1 MDVELA
7 VLNQKI
13 DALTTLV
20 IAQQERIQALEG
32 SGSVNGGLHSKLD
45 YLVAQMEI
53 QNRQQQELLELRDDL
68 VPIVNHMIKLS
79 IDELAEI
86 GSDFQ
91 LEDLLFLLKRL
102 LRDTR
107 MLVDLMDRMQ
117 GAAELGDEVQRMGR
131 QMFNQATLTLDRLE
145 QEGYFTF
152 ARGGWRIMEK
162 IVQEFSEED
171 INALGE
177 NIVTILKT
185 VRNLTQPEIMA
196 LTNQAVEA
204 IRETPAA
211 EGEVTVWALIKD
223 LSDPKTRKG
232 LARLVNVMKILA
244 DQPSSGQN

>member
-1 MDVELA
+1 MDADIAL
-7 VLNQKI
+7 LNQKI
-13 DALTTLV
+13 DALTALV
-20 IAQQERIQALEG
+20 VAQQERIQALEG
-32 SGSVNGGLHSKLD
+32 SGVNGGLHAKLD
-45 YLVAQMEI
+45 YLVGQMEI

-68 VPIVNHMIKLS
+68 VPVVNHMIMLS

-117 GAAELGDEVQRMGR
+117 GAVELGDEVQRLGR
-131 QMFNQATLTLDRLE
+131 QAFNQATLTLDRLE
-145 QEGYFTF
+145 QEGYFAF
-152 ARGGWRIMEK
+152 ARGSWGILEK

-171 INALGE
+171 VNALGE

-204 IRETPAA
+204 IRESPADA
-211 EGEVTVWALIKD
+211 GDVTIWTLIKD

-244 DQPSSGQN
+244 DQPSTQQN